1 VLCFSNEFR
10 VSGCL
15 STFSGYKY
23 VIIKNINSLRRNALV
38 IATALALSTSA
49 AMAANNTQP
58 APRVLLGALQSNTQF
73 DRFIVKY
80 RQGTPEAASV
90 ANVEKTLKDASV
102 QVNQLIQSAR
112 LQSGV
117 QTKSAKPLAIVHF
130 RRMSLGADV
139 ISASQ
144 KLDRAGAT
152 ILMQKIAANPNVE
165 YVEID
170 RLNHPTLTPN
180 DTNYSQQ
187 WGFFNAAGG
196 IKANEAWDVN
206 TGTGSVVAILDTGIT
221 SHSDLNANVLPGYDF
236 IIDTAVSN
244 DGDGRDSNPA
254 DPGDWTT
261 AGACYSGSAASSS
274 SWHGTHV
281 AGTVAAITNN
291 AKGVAG
297 TAFNAKIVP
306 VRVLG
311 TCGGYD
317 SDIADAMIWASGG
330 TVAGIPANANPADAI
345 NLSLGGSGACGATS
359 QAAINTAVANGTT
372 LAIAAG
378 NDNANVSGSSPA
390 NCANV
395 IAVGSITSTGARSSF
410 SNYGAGVDVA
420 APGSGINSTMNSGTT
435 TPGSETYVNYSGTSM
450 ATPHVAG
457 VVALI
462 QSRRAAT
469 SQVAYTPAEIEALLK
484 STARAFPSTPSQP
497 IGAGIINAKAAV
509 DAAGGTPANVAP
521 TANFSSTTSGL
532 TATFTDS
539 STDSDGS
546 IASRSWNFGDSTTS
560 TATSPSKTYSAA
572 GTYNVSLTVT
582 DNGGLTNTVTKAV
595 TVATTGGGTVLT
607 NGVAKTGISAATGAS
622 VVYTMVIPTDT
633 SIANLKFVMSGGTG
647 DADMY
652 VKYGSTPTDTV
663 YDCRPFASGNA
674 ETCNIATAQAGT
686 YYIRLKGYAAFTGV
700 SLTGSYTTGPATQ
713 TYSNATVV
721 NIGDNTTITSPIT
734 VSGRSGNA
742 PTTASVSVN
751 ITHTYQGDLKVDLV
765 APDGSLYNIHNR
777 TGAGTDN
784 VIKTVTL
791 NLSTEALNGIWKM
804 QVNDNAAGD
813 VGKLNSWSVTF

>member
-1 VLCFSNEFR
+1 M
-10 VSGCL
+10 
-15 STFSGYKY
+15 T
-23 VIIKNINSLRRNALV
+23 IKNLNTLRRNTLV
-38 IATALALSTSA
+38 VATVLALSASA
-49 AMAANNTQP
+49 AMAAGNNAQP
-58 APRVLLGALQSNTQF
+58 APRVLLGALQSDTQF

-80 RQGTPEAASV
+80 RQGTPEANSVATLKNSLNEASV
-90 ANVEKTLKDASV
+90 RAH
-102 QVNQLIQSAR
+102 QMIQSAR
-112 LQSGV
+112 LQSGARS
-117 QTKSAKPLAIVHF
+117 KSAKPLAIAHF
-130 RRMSLGADV
+130 RRMTLGADV
-139 ISASQ
+139 ISASE
-144 KLDRAGAT
+144 KLDRASAT
-152 ILMQKIAANPNVE
+152 ILMQQIAANPNVE
-165 YVEID
+165 YVEVD
-170 RLNHPTLTPN
+170 RLNRATLTPN

-187 WGFFNAAGG
+187 WGYFNATAG

-236 IIDTAVSN
+236 IVDTAVSN
-244 DGDGRDSNPA
+244 DGNGRDSNPA

-261 AGACYSGSAASSS
+261 AGQCYTGSAASGS

-281 AGTVAAITNN
+281 AGTVAAVTNN

-330 TVAGIPANANPADAI
+330 TVSGIPANANPADVI

-395 IAVGSITSTGARSSF
+395 VAVGSITSTGARSSF
-410 SNYGAGVDVA
+410 SNYGAGVDIA
-420 APGSGINSTMNSGTT
+420 APGSTINSTLNSGTQG
-435 TPGSETYVNYSGTSM
+435 PGTESYASYSGTSM

-457 VVALI
+457 VIALM
-462 QSRRAAT
+462 QSRRAAVG
-469 SQVAYTPAEIEALLK
+469 SAAYTPAQVETSIKA
-484 STARAFPSTPSQP
+484 TARAFPATPSQP

-509 DAAGGTPANVAP
+509 DAAGGGGNIAP
-521 TANFSSTTSGL
+521 TANFSSSVSGL

-546 IASRSWNFGDSTTS
+546 IASRSWNFGDGTTS
-560 TATSPSKTYSAA
+560 TATNPSKTYSSD
-572 GTYNVSLTVT
+572 GTYSVSLTVT
-582 DNGGLTNTVTKAV
+582 DNGGLTNTVTKSV
-595 TVATTGGGTVLT
+595 TVGTSGTVLT
-607 NGVAKTGISAATGAS
+607 NGVAKTGLGAATGAS
-622 VVYTMVIPTDT
+622 LNYTMVVPAGAT
-633 SIANLKFVMSGGTG
+633 SLKFVTAGGTG

-652 VKYGSTPTDTV
+652 VKFGSAPTDTV
-663 YDCRPFASGNA
+663 YDCRPYASGNA

-686 YYIRLKGYAAFTGV
+686 YYVRLKAYSTFAGV
-700 SLTGSYTTGPATQ
+700 SLTGSYNTGTPVQ
-713 TYSNATVV
+713 TYTNTADYTINDNSTV
-721 NIGDNTTITSPIT
+721 DSPIT
-734 VSGRSGNA
+734 VSGRTGNA
-742 PTTASVSVN
+742 PSTASVTVA
-751 ITHTYQGDLKVDLV
+751 IVHTYQGDLKVDLV
-765 APDGSLYNIHNR
+765 APDGSLYNIHNY

-784 VIKTVTL
+784 INKTVTL
-791 NLSTEALNGIWKM
+791 NLSTEALNGTWKLR
-804 QVNDNAAGD
+804 VNDNAAGD
-813 VGKLNSWSVTF
+813 VGYINSWSVTF

>member
-1 VLCFSNEFR
+1 MPHFAVVFQLFR
-10 VSGCL
+10 
-15 STFSGYKY
+15 GYKY
-23 VIIKNINSLRRNALV
+23 VTIKNLNTLRRNTLV
-38 IATALALSTSA
+38 VATVLALSASA
-49 AMAANNTQP
+49 AMAAGNSQP
-58 APRVLLGALQSNTQF
+58 APRVILGALQSDTQF

-80 RQGTPEAASV
+80 RAGTPEAQSV
-90 ANVEKTLKDASV
+90 DTVKKSLNDASV
-102 QVNQLIQSAR
+102 RAHQLIEANR
-112 LQSGV
+112 LQNNAKAAS
-117 QTKSAKPLAIVHF
+117 SKPLSIAHF

-139 ISASQ
+139 VSSSQ
-144 KLDRAGAT
+144 KLDRTNAT
-152 ILMQKIAANPNVE
+152 ILMRQIAANPNVE
-165 YVEID
+165 YVEVD
-170 RLNHPTLTPN
+170 RLNRISLTPN

-187 WGFFNAAGG
+187 WGYFNAAGG

-206 TGTGSVVAILDTGIT
+206 TGSGAVVAILDTGIT

-261 AGACYSGSAASSS
+261 AGACYSGSPASNS

-281 AGTVAAITNN
+281 AGTVAALTNN

-330 TVAGIPANANPADAI
+330 TVSGVPANPNKADVI

-420 APGSGINSTMNSGTT
+420 APGSTIMSTMNAGTQG
-435 TPGSETYVNYSGTSM
+435 PGGETYVNYSGTSM
-450 ATPHVAG
+450 ATPHTAG
-457 VVALI
+457 VIALM
-462 QSRRAAT
+462 QSRR
-469 SQVAYTPAEIEALLK
+469 VAVGLAKYTPAQVEASLK
-484 STARAFPSTPSQP
+484 TTARAFPSTPSQP

-509 DAAGGTPANVAP
+509 DAAGGTPSNVAP

-539 STDSDGS
+539 STDTDGT
-546 IASRSWNFGDSTTS
+546 IASRSWNFGDGTTS
-560 TATSPSKTYSAA
+560 TATNPSKTYSAA
-572 GTYNVSLTVT
+572 GTYSVSLTVT
-582 DNGGLTNTVTKAV
+582 DNGGATNTVTKSV
-595 TVATTGGGTVLT
+595 TVSTTGTVLN
-607 NGVAKTGISAATGAS
+607 NGVAVTGLSAATGAS
-622 VVYTMVIPTDT
+622 VNYTMVVPAGA
-633 SIANLKFVMSGGTG
+633 SGLKFVTSGGTG

-652 VKYGSTPTDTV
+652 VKFGSAPTDTV
-663 YDCRPFASGNA
+663 YDCRPYASGNA

-686 YYIRLKGYAAFTGV
+686 YYVRLKAYSAFSGV
-700 SLTGSYTTGPATQ
+700 SLTGSYTTGTPTQ
-713 TYSNATVV
+713 TYTNTTDYTINDNATV
-721 NIGDNTTITSPIT
+721 DSPIT

-742 PTTASVSVN
+742 PSTASVTVA
-751 ITHTYQGDLKVDLV
+751 IVHTYQGDLKVDLV
-765 APDGSLYNIHNR
+765 APDGSLYNIHNY

-784 VIKTVTL
+784 INKTVTL
-791 NLSTEALNGIWKM
+791 NLSSEALNGTWKLR
-804 QVNDNAAGD
+804 VNDNAAGD
-813 VGKLNSWSVTF
+813 TGYINSWSVTF

>member
-1 VLCFSNEFR
+1 MI
-10 VSGCL
+10 
-15 STFSGYKY
+15 T
-23 VIIKNINSLRRNALV
+23 KNINSLRRNALV

-49 AMAANNTQP
+49 VMAAGNAQA
-58 APRVLLGALQSNTQF
+58 APRVLLGALQSDTQF

-90 ANVEKTLKDASV
+90 VNVQKTLKDASV
-102 QVNQLIQSAR
+102 HANQLIQSAR

-117 QTKSAKPLAIVHF
+117 QTTSTRPLAIAHF
-130 RRMSLGADV
+130 RRMTLGADV

-144 KLDRAGAT
+144 KLDRAAAT
-152 ILMQKIAANPNVE
+152 ILMRQIAANPNVE
-165 YVEID
+165 YVEVD
-170 RLNHPTLTPN
+170 RLNHVSLTPN
-180 DTNYSQQ
+180 DTNYSSQ
-187 WGFFNAAGG
+187 WGFQGGSGG
-196 IKANEAWDVN
+196 IKANEAWDIN
-206 TGTGSVVAILDTGIT
+206 TGAGSVVAVLDTGIT

-261 AGACYSGSAASSS
+261 AGSCYSGSPASGS

-281 AGTVAAITNN
+281 AGTIAAVTNN

-297 TAFNAKIVP
+297 TAFNAKVVP

-330 TVAGIPANANPADAI
+330 TVSGVPANANPADVI
-345 NLSLGGSGACGATS
+345 NLSLGGAGPCGATS

-378 NDNANVSGSSPA
+378 NGNANVSGSSPA

-395 IAVGSITSTGARSSF
+395 VAVGSITSTGARSSF

-420 APGSGINSTMNSGTT
+420 APGSTINSTLNSGSQG
-435 TPGSETYVNYSGTSM
+435 PGTESYASYSGTSM

-457 VVALI
+457 VIALV
-462 QSRRAAT
+462 QSRRAAL
-469 SQVAYTPAEIEALLK
+469 SLAAYTPAEMEALLK
-484 STARAFPSTPSQP
+484 SSARAFPSTPSQP
-497 IGAGIINAKAAV
+497 IGAGILNAKAAV
-509 DAAGGTPANVAP
+509 DAAGGGAANVAP
-521 TANFSSTTSGL
+521 IANFSSSASGL

-560 TATSPSKTYSAA
+560 TVTNPSKTYSAA
-572 GTYNVSLTVT
+572 GTYSVSLTVT
-582 DNGGLTNTVTKAV
+582 DNGGASNTVTKSV
-595 TVATTGGGTVLT
+595 TVAASGGNVLT
-607 NGVAKTGISAATGAS
+607 NGVAVTGLSAATGAS
-622 VVYTMVIPTDT
+622 LNYTMVVPAGATG
-633 SIANLKFVMSGGTG
+633 LKFVTAGGTG
-647 DADMY
+647 DLDMY
-652 VKYGSTPTDTV
+652 VKFGSAPTDTV
-663 YDCRPFASGNA
+663 YDCRPYAGGNA

-686 YYIRLKGYAAFTGV
+686 YYVRLKAYAAFSGA
-700 SLTGSYTTGPATQ
+700 SLTGSYTAGGGGGSTQ
-713 TYSNATVV
+713 TYTNTADYA
-721 NIGDNTTITSPIT
+721 IGDNTTVDSPIT
-734 VSGRSGNA
+734 VSGRTGNA
-742 PTTASVSVN
+742 PATTSVTVA
-751 ITHTYQGDLKVDLV
+751 IVHTYQGDLKVDLV

-784 VIKTVTL
+784 INKTVTL
-791 NLSTEALNGIWKM
+791 NTSTEALNGIWKLR
-804 QVNDNAAGD
+804 VNDNAGGD
-813 VGKLNSWSVTF
+813 TGYINSWSVTF